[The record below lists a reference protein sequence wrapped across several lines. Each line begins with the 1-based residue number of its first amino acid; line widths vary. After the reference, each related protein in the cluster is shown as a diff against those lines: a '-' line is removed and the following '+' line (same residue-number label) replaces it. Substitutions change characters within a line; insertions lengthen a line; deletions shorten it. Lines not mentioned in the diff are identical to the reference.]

1 MTRQKKKGGSSGRG
15 VSRRASADELLTAI
29 IARMEDC
36 PNAEALNDEV
46 IMPFILA
53 LEKVCA
59 ARGYLM
65 NIYGDQSN
73 IAVTTPD
80 DAETIYHLIE
90 EYLDAA
96 DPD

>member
-1 MTRQKKKGGSSGRG
+1 MSRQKKKGGSTGKGLTSK
-15 VSRRASADELLTAI
+15 ASADDVLAAV

-36 PNAEALNDEV
+36 PNAEILNDEV

-65 NIYGDQSN
+65 NIYGEQSN
-73 IAVTTPD
+73 IVVSTPD
-80 DAETIYHLIE
+80 DAETIYHLVE
-90 EYLDAA
+90 EYLDTAVQ
-96 DPD
+96 D

>member
-1 MTRQKKKGGSSGRG
+1 MPNKTTPDD
-15 VSRRASADELLTAI
+15 VMAEL
-29 IARMEDC
+29 IARMDKC
-36 PNAEALNDEV
+36 PNAEALNDDI

-53 LEKVCA
+53 LENVCE

-65 NIYGDQSN
+65 NIYGESSN

-90 EYLDAA
+90 GYLDKSTQA
-96 DPD
+96 

>member
-1 MTRQKKKGGSSGRG
+1 MARDKNKRNSPQRN
-15 VSRRASADELLTAI
+15 ALPDELMAAI

-36 PNAEALNDEV
+36 PNAEALNDAV
-46 IMPFILA
+46 IMPFVLA
-53 LEKVCA
+53 LEKVCE

-65 NIYGDQSN
+65 NIYGERSN

-80 DAETIYHLIE
+80 DAETIYHLVE

-96 DPD
+96 SDD

>member
-1 MTRQKKKGGSSGRG
+1 MARNKNKHGSPQQT
-15 VSRRASADELLTAI
+15 ASPDELMAAI
-29 IARMEDC
+29 ITRMEDC
-36 PNAEALNDEV
+36 PNAEALNDDV

-53 LEKVCA
+53 LEKVCE

-65 NIYGDQSN
+65 NIYGERSN

-80 DAETIYHLIE
+80 DAETIYHLVE

-96 DPD
+96 TEN